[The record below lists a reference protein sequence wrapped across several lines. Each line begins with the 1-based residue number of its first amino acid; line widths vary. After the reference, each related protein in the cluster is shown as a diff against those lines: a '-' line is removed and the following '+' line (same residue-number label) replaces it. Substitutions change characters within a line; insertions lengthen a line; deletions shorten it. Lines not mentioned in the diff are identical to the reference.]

1 MSSAKSPS
9 FDAHLQRVAF
19 TTANADTSFTH
30 SLERAPLAAFMLM
43 VDTKATRIYKGTV
56 AWTDT
61 TISLKSSIA
70 NVGGMVMLV

>member
-1 MSSAKSPS
+1 MSSTKSPS
-9 FDAHLQRVAF
+9 FAAHLQRVAF

-30 SLERAPLAAFMLM
+30 NLERTPLAAFVLM

-56 AWTDT
+56 AWDST

-70 NVGGMVMLV
+70 NVGGMVMLI